1 MQIANVMQIASENED
16 CTQQAESTI
25 ADFKGCDNVIRSS
38 ARDSLTHVTYS
49 SAPEQFWKQLYRNL
63 HFSAAAGSRLL
74 KQHEY

>member
-16 CTQQAESTI
+16 CTQQAESAI

-49 SAPEQFWKQLYRNL
+49 SAPEQFC
-63 HFSAAAGSRLL
+63 
-74 KQHEY
+74 